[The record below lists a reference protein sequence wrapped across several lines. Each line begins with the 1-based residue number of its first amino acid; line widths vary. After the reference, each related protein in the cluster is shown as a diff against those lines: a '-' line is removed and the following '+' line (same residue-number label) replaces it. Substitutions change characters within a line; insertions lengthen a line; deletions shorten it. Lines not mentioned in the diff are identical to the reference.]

1 LITLFF
7 KEKNIMRNRIPLI
20 VGFLLIAA
28 IAIAWGGPSIVKA
41 QDTTPA
47 AQVPLRTITANGS
60 GQVFLTPDIAY
71 ITIGVRTDGS
81 AASEVLASNNE
92 AADKLVQA
100 LRASGIEARDIRT
113 SNFSIYP
120 QQQYDPQG
128 RPTGEIT
135 YVVENSLNVTVRK
148 LDAIGDI
155 LDDAVKAGA
164 NSIYG
169 IQFDVANKEQQ
180 LGAARKAAVDN
191 ARAVAEELADAAG
204 VSLGDVQ
211 AVTTSSGGYPGPI
224 YGMGGGAARE
234 VAASVP
240 VQTGELSFTV
250 DVTMVFA
257 IQ

>member
-1 LITLFF
+1 
-7 KEKNIMRNRIPLI
+7 MRNRMSLVIGLLI
-20 VGFLLIAA
+20 VTA
-28 IAIAWGGPSIVKA
+28 IAIAWGGPSLVNA
-41 QDTTPA
+41 QDVAPTQQA
-47 AQVPLRTITANGS
+47 PLRTITANGT

-71 ITIGVRTDGS
+71 ITVGVRSEGK
-81 AASEVLASNNE
+81 AAAETVASNNE

-120 QQQYDPQG
+120 QQQYNPQG
-128 RPTGEIT
+128 QPTGEIT
-135 YVVENSLNVTVRK
+135 YVVENSLYVTVRD

-155 LDDAVKAGA
+155 LDKAVQAGA

-180 LGAARKAAVDN
+180 LGAARKAAVEN
-191 ARAVAEELADAAG
+191 ARQVAEELAEAAG
-204 VSLGDVQ
+204 VELGEVQ
-211 AVTTSSGGYPGPI
+211 AVTTSSAGYPGPI
-224 YGMGGGAARE
+224 YGMGGGVARE
-234 VAASVP
+234 AAASVP

>member
-1 LITLFF
+1 
-7 KEKNIMRNRIPLI
+7 MRNRIPLI
-20 VGFLLIAA
+20 VGLLLIAA

-47 AQVPLRTITANGS
+47 PQAPLRTITANGS

-81 AASEVLASNNE
+81 AAAEVLASNNE

-135 YVVENSLNVTVRK
+135 YVVENSLYVTVRE

-155 LDDAVKAGA
+155 LDEAVQAGA

-191 ARAVAEELADAAG
+191 ARQVAEELAEAAG
-204 VSLGDVQ
+204 VSLGEVQ

-224 YGMGGGAARE
+224 YGMGGAVARE
-234 VAASVP
+234 AAASVP

-257 IQ
+257 IE

>member
-1 LITLFF
+1 M
-7 KEKNIMRNRIPLI
+7 MRNSKSLVI
-20 VGFLLIAA
+20 GLLVVSA
-28 IAIAWGGPSIVKA
+28 IAIAWGGPSLVNA
-41 QDTTPA
+41 QDVAPTQQA
-47 AQVPLRTITANGS
+47 PLRTITANGT

-71 ITIGVRTDGS
+71 ITVGVRSEGK
-81 AASEVLASNNE
+81 AAAETVASNNE
-92 AADKLVQA
+92 AAEKLVQA
-100 LRASGIEARDIRT
+100 LRASGIEAKDIRT

-120 QQQYDPQG
+120 QQQYNPQG
-128 RPTGEIT
+128 QPTGEIT
-135 YVVENSLNVTVRK
+135 YVVENSLYVTVRD

-155 LDDAVKAGA
+155 LDEAVQAGA

-180 LGAARKAAVDN
+180 LGAARKAAVEN
-191 ARAVAEELADAAG
+191 ARQVAEELAEAAG
-204 VSLGDVQ
+204 VELGEVQ

-224 YGMGGGAARE
+224 YGMGGAVARE
-234 VAASVP
+234 AAASVP

>member
-1 LITLFF
+1 
-7 KEKNIMRNRIPLI
+7 
-20 VGFLLIAA
+20 
-28 IAIAWGGPSIVKA
+28 
-41 QDTTPA
+41 
-47 AQVPLRTITANGS
+47 LRTITANGS

-71 ITIGVRTDGS
+71 ISVGVRS
-81 AASEVLASNNE
+81 VSKAAAETVASNNE

-100 LRASGIEARDIRT
+100 LRASGIDAKDIRT
-113 SNFSIYP
+113 SNFSIYT
-120 QQQYDPQG
+120 QQQYNAQG
-128 RPTGEIT
+128 QPSGEIT
-135 YVVENSLNVTVRK
+135 YVVENSLYVTVRD

-155 LDDAVKAGA
+155 LDDAVQAGA

-191 ARAVAEELADAAG
+191 ARPVAEELAEAAG
-204 VSLGDVQ
+204 VTLGEVQ

-224 YGMGGGAARE
+224 YGMGGGARE
-234 VAASVP
+234 VVAASVP
-240 VQTGELSFTV
+240 VQTGELTFTV